1 MILTLETQ
9 ESDMITAWMVSIT
22 DRLMLVSASELTNIE
37 QARAQRRSIGERKKL
52 KTRSFEFILD
62 PQLDPDRFTR

>member
-1 MILTLETQ
+1 
-9 ESDMITAWMVSIT
+9 MVSIT

-37 QARAQRRSIGERKKL
+37 QARAQRKSIGERKKL